1 MRTGSEGGL
10 ICDAEKGLKHV
21 CLLDGLEHTCLL
33 DGLEHV
39 YLLVT
44 GRVRRRQ
51 EEEQVAH

>member
-10 ICDAEKGLKHV
+10 ICDAEKGFKHV

-51 EEEQVAH
+51 EEEQAAH